1 MGCFFKSKL
10 LFRELRIKMI
20 FSEDA
25 RQSYIEEAER
35 LRILHQKEYPDY
47 KYKPRKKPKS
57 SLTTT
62 AGGSTPPHTGGSPIS
77 DRHAPQQQQQH
88 TPVSTNKQT
97 LSTSPGISNHSV
109 GLSEQSKVISKTK
122 IGLNHNN
129 NVLMAT
135 LKESG
140 NRLAIPQKVRDSAR
154 IKLKLMQQQ
163 QQQQNSAQISA
174 QPQQQQTTA
183 DSAQHGQLN
192 GLKFKLQQPDSRQQL
207 LQQQQQQHN
216 PETIVVHTT
225 TQGKL

>member
-1 MGCFFKSKL
+1 LNQSFYFKNLSKIIPL
-10 LFRELRIKMI
+10 NQNQINI
-20 FSEDA
+20 SEDA

-62 AGGSTPPHTGGSPIS
+62 AGSTPPHAGGSPIS

-88 TPVSTNKQT
+88 TPVLTNKQT

-122 IGLNHNN
+122 IGVNHNN
-129 NVLMAT
+129 NVMMAA

-163 QQQQNSAQISA
+163 QQQNSAEISA

-192 GLKFKLQQPDSRQQL
+192 GLKFKLQQPNNRQQL
-207 LQQQQQQHN
+207 LQQQHN

>member
-1 MGCFFKSKL
+1 M
-10 LFRELRIKMI
+10 
-20 FSEDA
+20 
-25 RQSYIEEAER
+25 
-35 LRILHQKEYPDY
+35 
-47 KYKPRKKPKS
+47 
-57 SLTTT
+57 TTT
-62 AGGSTPPHTGGSPIS
+62 AAGSTPPHTGGSPIS
-77 DRHAPQQQQQH
+77 DRHTPQQQH
-88 TPVSTNKQT
+88 TPVLTNKQT

-122 IGLNHNN
+122 IGVNHNN

-163 QQQQNSAQISA
+163 QQQHNSAQISA
-174 QPQQQQTTA
+174 QPQQISA
-183 DSAQHGQLN
+183 DSSAQHGQLN
-192 GLKFKLQQPDSRQQL
+192 GLKFKLQQPDNRQQL
-207 LQQQQQQHN
+207 LQQQQQQQQQHN

>member
-1 MGCFFKSKL
+1 MFFKSKL
-10 LFRELRIKMI
+10 LFQRIRINII

-62 AGGSTPPHTGGSPIS
+62 AGSTPPHTGGSPIS
-77 DRHAPQQQQQH
+77 ERHTPQQQQQH
-88 TPVSTNKQT
+88 TPVLTNKQT

-122 IGLNHNN
+122 IGVNHNN

-174 QPQQQQTTA
+174 QPQQTTA
-183 DSAQHGQLN
+183 DSSAQHGQLN
-192 GLKFKLQQPDSRQQL
+192 GLKFKLQQPDNRQQL

-225 TQGKL
+225 TQGKLKYLV

>member
-1 MGCFFKSKL
+1 M
-10 LFRELRIKMI
+10 
-20 FSEDA
+20 
-25 RQSYIEEAER
+25 
-35 LRILHQKEYPDY
+35 
-47 KYKPRKKPKS
+47 
-57 SLTTT
+57 TTP
-62 AGGSTPPHTGGSPIS
+62 AGSTPPHTGGSPIS
-77 DRHAPQQQQQH
+77 DRHTLQQQQQH
-88 TPVSTNKQT
+88 TPVLTMSPGQTNKQT
-97 LSTSPGISNHSV
+97 TSPGISNHSV

-122 IGLNHNN
+122 IGVNHNN

-174 QPQQQQTTA
+174 QPQPQQTTA

-192 GLKFKLQQPDSRQQL
+192 GLKFKLQQPDNRQQL
-207 LQQQQQQHN
+207 LQQQQQQRN